1 MVNVA
6 FVLAADLE
14 YAYRSLADFPRIF
27 DVWSNACRIALLL
40 PYVISIIEVCHQIW
54 YVIDFE
60 DTLAVFL
67 EFVARRFEPSFY
79 SLFLSGLCVV
89 KMMVFDRI

>member
-27 DVWSNACRIALLL
+27 DVWSNARRIALLL

-54 YVIDFE
+54 YVIDFA
-60 DTLAVFL
+60 DTLAVF
-67 EFVARRFEPSFY
+67 FRVCCSPF
-79 SLFLSGLCVV
+79 
-89 KMMVFDRI
+89 